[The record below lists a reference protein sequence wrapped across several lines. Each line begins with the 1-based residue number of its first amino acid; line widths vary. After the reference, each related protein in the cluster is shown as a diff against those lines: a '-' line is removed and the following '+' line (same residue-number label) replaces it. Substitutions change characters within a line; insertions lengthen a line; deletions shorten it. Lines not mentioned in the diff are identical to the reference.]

1 MESKGSI
8 DSKIGGDAIREGS
21 ASAGN
26 LSSNVTNMNPL
37 LKDSKRVIKKM
48 IVMDTS
54 KLKGLG
60 IESTIKNAMSK
71 LGKERN
77 IKIEKPT
84 SNTVDNQSINVSP
97 KVPQTIIKTEFEPNN
112 VTVKP
117 AATVIKHIYRPG
129 VPFSATSDST
139 TDPVHIQ
146 SKGVTAKPSSTHPVI
161 HSPRQSLTT
170 STNNVSFRSSNETT
184 PPASVTKNV
193 AQSACVPNTSTNSM
207 QPIRIASTGTVPVV
221 KGHRNGPTQ
230 FHYNAAIVP
239 SQTNNP
245 VIKVESTAPSAASDG
260 KKIKVLSNVSL
271 IDGKSKLLEIDKLS
285 SKNLK
290 FTNVIKGTDKSPPK
304 AAVLPN
310 SDSGSKP
317 DSHSN
322 AVPGKMES
330 DRVTKFTHVI
340 KGSEERQPRT
350 TVAAPCTVSSTRAPV
365 FIHSSMPKYIQTET
379 KLTSSVNLKPLND
392 GKHQSTTRLIFHK
405 QHGTPAMPTKIDEP
419 KFSSKSLKNPS
430 DATNKT
436 IPPNILNFSNV
447 GGGNALRSDFINQS
461 FRSSYPAGKSI
472 KTEIDTVPSKNL
484 IFTNASRPVVQIITA
499 IRKSTTPTCS
509 SSAPIK
515 TEFEEMKPN
524 DFNQPNAKGSKEY
537 PSHNVGRPAVCKVAK
552 PVTSTSST
560 SAATEVAT
568 KQLVT
573 TDENVEIYKPSA
585 QKYLSKST
593 VSTEMT
599 PVDNAAR
606 NKRFHDAV
614 WSTNNPRTYARH
626 NIKRLLSDKIIKKR
640 KEEESVQNF
649 HNEQTS
655 ETVPPVQ
662 ADKSDVHGDASASA
676 SDLNSEKEKSKTE
689 LPTKQPTPII
699 SELTSADDGVQSPV
713 KLPVEPPIQP
723 MVITSDS
730 EPLQN
735 SPIKLVPTVD
745 DTVEPMDVTTDS
757 EKIKPVQLEAESPC
771 NQTTPSPSKLTQIDD
786 SVEQPPI
793 PPVDVNTDAVT
804 VTKNNFCGFS
814 IEEVNVSFSLLTQI
828 KAILS
833 KNRPKKTLPLLVST
847 NPKVGSEREIKLVV
861 RDNNRWVLNHET
873 GVLEEKFD
881 IKMKSIQQNVP
892 PSTEADMD
900 SRLSRSNLDNVNE
913 LIEPSE
919 QTLKNTELE
928 SGLSPSKTPVIED
941 ADDEISDIDLFHR
954 SKTKCTGSAMNRRAI
969 FKSIELH
976 RKSALPATTDDDES
990 ELSLRV
996 RPPRPKL
1003 RRSRQK
1009 QTLEQLKVQQNAHV
1023 SLLKRFIRT
1032 DSDCDN
1038 LDEEVLMSFIGS
1050 VDQRIEV
1057 LENQV
1062 KNCFKKKICAEL
1074 NVDAISVSEQSVT
1087 TFVDLMKDID
1097 GPVKS
1102 CESVTRPDLVKPS
1115 KSSSNVHSRLSGGV
1129 TCNAQLPEG
1138 ILPSNAETA
1147 ESEHRQGLLKIHE
1160 VTIRKDTFLVT
1171 EYDNQC
1177 DKINH
1182 LPLNVKLEKDT
1193 STKRSISAPPPVRKT
1208 TKPTIRKKRKR
1219 KSLVEMLA
1227 KHVDKETLKS
1237 VIIEHAKQ
1245 KCDLSSSL
1253 DSDSDNDSDR
1263 GDVVSKIFR
1272 TVCTIDLCDDDDET
1286 VHEDVLQYLEFTEE
1300 NEMEI
1305 EQDVMS
1311 VNPSYSVE
1319 TKINHEVPKPIKS
1332 PKPSCKNPRKGK
1344 LETRTSETSGKKRNP
1359 SSTTVID
1366 TPIEGTIENAESTA
1380 ISAKEH
1386 DDMPVANICDENPP
1400 VSTLETSNVSLS
1412 TATIM
1417 NVSLSTAKTSEVPTS
1432 TAPTSEVSFSTT
1444 ITSIVSLSTA
1454 TTSNVPPSSATT
1466 SNVPTSS
1473 STSRNVPSS
1482 TETTSNVTPSSATT
1496 SNVSFSTPTTSNV
1509 SSSNATTSNVPLS
1522 TATTSNVP
1530 QSTATTP
1537 NVPTSSSTSRNV
1549 PSSTETTSNVTPSS
1563 ATTSNV
1569 SFSTPTTSNVSSSNA
1584 TTLVPLS
1591 TATTSNVPL
1600 ATAPTSNVSFSTPTT
1615 SNVPSLTAT
1624 TSNVPQ
1630 STATTSNVSPSTV
1643 TTSNVPLSTATT
1655 SNVPPPIAATSNVS
1669 LTEAESISSNFFDDD
1684 DHTETLDTA
1693 FDVEASTSPSPDN
1706 TLKVD
1711 EMPSPKVEAVP
1722 QSKIL
1727 KSDGNSVSEIAD
1739 KNDIQEG
1746 GVVPSDDQSKME
1758 KIVPATVPKIS
1769 EEVTT
1774 VTIPM
1779 DNISAAKDP
1788 EQPMNVEASPAAPSN
1803 TKIDKSPEKKS
1814 PKRLIIKLRPFEEI
1828 SCRPR
1833 LKSIDNEPTAGAK
1846 LSFAESLSKID
1857 SAIDKGSK
1865 SKRKASKSKDAHT
1878 TDTIDY
1884 NLYGSRLIVVTPE
1897 TLPKSTER
1905 KPKDK
1910 IQLSSESINDDP
1922 AVGPIK
1928 IKIKI
1933 GKEPKNSAAIPNNDT
1948 VNGIEKPSR
1957 SRKRKS
1963 AVLEDAASVP
1973 VATPPPASDTTR
1985 RRPIFDN
1992 FDSPEIL
1999 TTKRARKSKSY
2010 VDDDDRIENV
2020 PTTTQPLSNSRSSK
2034 RKSNS
2039 SKSPLKLESSVLET
2053 VDGAKD
2059 QKDLLAT
2066 EPVSIAEPN
2075 AELNTERNIEPNA
2088 EPNAPPKVPIAL
2100 TMPKTGRGIRPP
2112 VLAPL
2117 DVAER
2122 YVCGNCKEVVE
2133 AKDWTKHIRGHYG
2146 LSWRVDVDPPIDMD
2160 NIHTMSSKVLNF
2172 IKKANIKILKCP
2184 QCDVEKKSAL
2194 GYLSHLE
2201 VCGLTP
2207 EEVKSKLVKC
2217 EHCPSMIRSCSMK
2230 IHLTFCS
2237 GLKRLLQ
2244 KEKESTKEPDSAE
2257 ECYNDMGRAVRRS
2270 AQKAMSSFKDLGKAP
2285 EAKLEDY
2292 VERVEKISNK
2302 QHRKWRQVLKEGN
2315 NMECVRKGCEFSTN
2329 DLLAMVDHFNTC
2341 VLVDGETF
2349 YCNRCGHGPDT
2360 RADVEEHI
2368 KASHS
2373 LGVIESIDDKIFSD
2387 SDDDAEL
2394 GEESSESEGESGDE
2408 ERSDKDGG
2416 DSDFDD
2422 EDDDGWNTK
2431 GYKKKRLRDWPHN
2444 EVMLNS
2450 CLDRK
2455 VLAEYANLLKSYSG
2469 GSYYYPTLE
2478 WTQDFR
2484 DTHFSSEGL
2493 LPTATPNTFSVLS
2506 STLTDLYLPRVQ
2518 QSNKFLVKD
2527 VRKYRKVYG
2536 STEITQSDSWK
2547 LLNRFEASIESDC
2560 MVLFTGGPVLSM
2572 AWLPVPDDHLSQIL
2586 AVCCRSDA
2594 NDDILMNNTRAAK
2607 CLIQLWNFHKLKN
2620 GQLRHAQIPH
2630 LLYSVAYDHG
2640 PIIQLEFCPS
2650 GGFTEDRLGLLA
2662 VSSYDGHVDILAL
2675 PKNFTCDN
2683 SKIENLVFTIKPS
2696 LTLCC
2701 ERDRPFGVLMTKL
2714 VWSQSMGHTKLAGG
2728 FANGLVAIWN
2738 LKNLETPFTCSK
2750 INGIPTLLP
2759 TDLFFAGNKA
2769 IKLLEFHHD
2778 ENNDARWLIAGSHDR
2793 KVKFFDTHNVH
2804 LEIST
2809 TTAHSRITAGCWP
2822 VHWTSFLLGID
2833 NAYSLKISGIILKQ
2847 PLDIGCR
2854 TSTFYSCIGST
2865 CDISFNNWLNSYVF
2879 VTSYGDIHVGYVR
2892 QMISGFGETRRQRSI
2907 LGYTD
2912 SVDISGSDSREEE
2925 DVANEEVSTSDE
2937 PQPSTSAASAIESA
2951 ADFSYPSTDG
2961 IVFCDFRNPL
2971 PAVTSPSYEK
2981 IGAPPMNKYNMVKVN
2996 RVVFNPNVSAYKL
3009 YALGYESGFVRINQ
3023 LLPN

>member
-1366 TPIEGTIENAESTA
+1366 TPIEGTIENADVCETRDAMSEKSTA

-1400 VSTLETSNVSLS
+1400 VSTLETSNVSL
-1412 TATIM
+1412 
-1417 NVSLSTAKTSEVPTS
+1417 
-1432 TAPTSEVSFSTT
+1432 
-1444 ITSIVSLSTA
+1444 
-1454 TTSNVPPSSATT
+1454 
-1466 SNVPTSS
+1466 
-1473 STSRNVPSS
+1473 
-1482 TETTSNVTPSSATT
+1482 
-1496 SNVSFSTPTTSNV
+1496 
-1509 SSSNATTSNVPLS
+1509 
-1522 TATTSNVP
+1522 
-1530 QSTATTP
+1530 
-1537 NVPTSSSTSRNV
+1537 
-1549 PSSTETTSNVTPSS
+1549 
-1563 ATTSNV
+1563 
-1569 SFSTPTTSNVSSSNA
+1569 
-1584 TTLVPLS
+1584 
-1591 TATTSNVPL
+1591 
-1600 ATAPTSNVSFSTPTT
+1600 
-1615 SNVPSLTAT
+1615 LTAT

>member
-1400 VSTLETSNVSLS
+1400 VSTLETSNVSL
-1412 TATIM
+1412 
-1417 NVSLSTAKTSEVPTS
+1417 
-1432 TAPTSEVSFSTT
+1432 
-1444 ITSIVSLSTA
+1444 
-1454 TTSNVPPSSATT
+1454 
-1466 SNVPTSS
+1466 
-1473 STSRNVPSS
+1473 
-1482 TETTSNVTPSSATT
+1482 
-1496 SNVSFSTPTTSNV
+1496 
-1509 SSSNATTSNVPLS
+1509 
-1522 TATTSNVP
+1522 
-1530 QSTATTP
+1530 
-1537 NVPTSSSTSRNV
+1537 
-1549 PSSTETTSNVTPSS
+1549 
-1563 ATTSNV
+1563 
-1569 SFSTPTTSNVSSSNA
+1569 
-1584 TTLVPLS
+1584 
-1591 TATTSNVPL
+1591 
-1600 ATAPTSNVSFSTPTT
+1600 
-1615 SNVPSLTAT
+1615 LTAT